1 MPGQH
6 RQLVLLFTPS
16 VSLVHWQDS
25 GMLGREW
32 AIYARLL
39 ERPDYRRLVVV
50 SYGDASDRAVLDSV
64 LRPDDHAR
72 VMLVCNDRRLSPE
85 EFAASIPERVAAA
98 CELVPTIVKTNQMV
112 ANDLAVDVAAELRRA
127 GLPTALI
134 ARGGYWWSHFVS
146 HASGEHSAAAR
157 DAVARERRLC
167 RAAHVVV
174 GTTREMTDGLRDA
187 HGLDAAAMRLIPNY
201 VIVDSATSAVAREPG
216 TVLYAGQ
223 LVKRKRVD
231 VLIRCAA
238 ILAKKCRLFQR
249 LDVVGAGPE
258 AAALRTLAT
267 ELNAPV
273 RFEARLPH
281 EELLR
286 RMAGTSVYAQAS
298 ELEGH
303 PKTVI
308 EAMATGAAVV
318 VAPSPG
324 LGCVVEGGLTGV
336 VAEAEP
342 EAFADAIRGLLEN
355 ECERITMGERA
366 SAHALSHFGLSA
378 VLKLELEAH
387 DQALIRETQATT
399 ACAAV

>member
-1 MPGQH
+1 MPGNH

-16 VSLVHWQDS
+16 VSLVHWRDS

-39 ERPDYRRLVVV
+39 ERPEYRRVIVV

-64 LRPDDHAR
+64 LRTDDHPR
-72 VMLVCNDRRLSPE
+72 VALVCNDRQLTPDA
-85 EFAASIPERVAAA
+85 FAASIPDRVAAA
-98 CELVPTIVKTNQMV
+98 CERAPTIVKTNQMV
-112 ANDLAVDVAAELRRA
+112 ANDVAVDVAAELRRA

-146 HASGEHSAAAR
+146 HASGEHSPAAR
-157 DAVARERRLC
+157 EAVARERRLC
-167 RAAHVVV
+167 RAAGVVV
-174 GTTREMTDGLRDA
+174 GTTQEMIDGLVRL

-238 ILAKKCRLFQR
+238 ILAKQCKQFQR
-249 LDVVGAGPE
+249 LDIVGAGPE
-258 AAALRTLAT
+258 AASLRELASN
-267 ELNAPV
+267 LAAPV

-324 LGCVVEGGLTGV
+324 LGCVVQDGVTGMI
-336 VAEAEP
+336 AEAEP
-342 EAFADAIRGLLEN
+342 EAFATAIRGLLER
-355 ECERITMGERA
+355 ECDRITMGERA
-366 SAHALSHFGLSA
+366 TTHALSRFGLPA

-387 DQALIRETQATT
+387 DQALTREAQTTT
-399 ACAAV
+399 APAVA